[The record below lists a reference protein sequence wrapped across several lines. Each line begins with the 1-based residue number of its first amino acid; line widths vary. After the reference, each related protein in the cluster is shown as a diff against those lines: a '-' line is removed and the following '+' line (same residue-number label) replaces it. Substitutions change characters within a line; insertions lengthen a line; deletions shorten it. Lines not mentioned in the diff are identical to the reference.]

1 MDSMLWN
8 AFLHFIFCI
17 FFSVRPPS
25 VWYTG
30 TVNQSAKE
38 DNGAN
43 ETGVLDDAL
52 GLRPLDPPGVR
63 FLGHAPA
70 VKQQKQ

>member
-1 MDSMLWN
+1 MCD
-8 AFLHFIFCI
+8 
-17 FFSVRPPS
+17 
-25 VWYTG
+25 

-52 GLRPLDPPGVR
+52 GLRPLDPPGLR

-70 VKQQKQ
+70 AETRAETRDPRR

>member
-1 MDSMLWN
+1 MIRYL
-8 AFLHFIFCI
+8 
-17 FFSVRPPS
+17 
-25 VWYTG
+25 
-30 TVNQSAKE
+30 NQSAKE

-63 FLGHAPA
+63 FLGHSPA
-70 VKQQKQ
+70 VEQQKQ

>member
-1 MDSMLWN
+1 MIRYL
-8 AFLHFIFCI
+8 
-17 FFSVRPPS
+17 
-25 VWYTG
+25 
-30 TVNQSAKE
+30 NQSAKE

-52 GLRPLDPPGVR
+52 GLRPLDPPGVS

-70 VKQQKQ
+70 VETRAETEIHGAACA